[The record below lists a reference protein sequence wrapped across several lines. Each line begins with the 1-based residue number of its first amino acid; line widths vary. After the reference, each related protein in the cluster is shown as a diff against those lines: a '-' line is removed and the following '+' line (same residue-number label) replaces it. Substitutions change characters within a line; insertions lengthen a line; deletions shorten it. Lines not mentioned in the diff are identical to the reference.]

1 MLIYVCEVKI
11 FFNCVSLTRHTLITN
26 SSLKFPLNDRKKIL
40 LPPIRLG
47 REVIARTE
55 KIKFLGITLDENL
68 NFENHINE
76 ICNKLSRSVGI
87 LYKLKSFLPE
97 KVLKNLYYTLVHPY
111 VNYNIESWFGAS
123 EYVLDRVRILQRK
136 SLRAV
141 FNLPYNDH
149 TNSFFKNNLIL
160 KLDELYKF
168 NLSKSMFNYI
178 NNPIPCSD
186 YISSCLSYNSNYHSY
201 QTRTQND
208 LSIIRFNRT
217 SSQSSFIYQ
226 GTKVWNKLPQSLHK
240 SLEHF
245 ATKS

>member
-1 MLIYVCEVKI
+1 M
-11 FFNCVSLTRHTLITN
+11 
-26 SSLKFPLNDRKKIL
+26 
-40 LPPIRLG
+40 
-47 REVIARTE
+47 
-55 KIKFLGITLDENL
+55 
-68 NFENHINE
+68 
-76 ICNKLSRSVGI
+76 
-87 LYKLKSFLPE
+87 YKLKSFLPE

-111 VNYNIESWFGAS
+111 INYNIESWFGAS

-149 TNSFFKNNLIL
+149 ANSFFKNNLIL

-178 NNPIPCSD
+178 NNPSPCSD

-208 LSIIRFNRT
+208 LSVIRFNRT
-217 SSQSSFIYQ
+217 ASQSSFIYQ
-226 GTKVWNKLPQSLHK
+226 GTKVWNNLPQNLKTVNSAENFKFKLK
-240 SLEHF
+240 KHF
-245 ATKS
+245 CSQY